1 MRNHTI
7 RPQLDQVFPPPYL
20 NQLQKVTFQKNDYIC
35 TQGQA
40 ITELTYILSG
50 KVKIVRSLF
59 NGKEHILETL
69 NQPQIL
75 GDVELMTNQ
84 PAGSSVIALEE
95 VQAVQLP
102 LNNKE
107 ELLKDPVFL
116 YQIGRN
122 LAMALH
128 KQGIT
133 ASTNASYSVK
143 ERLATHILNS
153 EENYQVF
160 ISSFNNFIDINSDKL
175 LEFYKEKIKK
185 EMKVKDAKKALQ
197 SEANDKIL
205 DLESVKTEALRRA
218 ENEGIIFID
227 EIDKVA
233 VGSGSSNRQDPSKE
247 GVQRDLLPIVEGSNV
262 NTKFGN
268 LKTDHILFIAAGA
281 FHISKPSDLIP
292 ELQGRFPLRVELDSL
307 DEDALYQILTQ
318 TKNSLLKQYIALL
331 STENVELEFDDEA
344 IKEIAKIAHAANEKM
359 EDIGA
364 RRLHTVIER
373 VIEDIS
379 FEASEK
385 SGEKINVTKELVKER
400 LKDVVE
406 DQDLA
411 RYIL

>member
-1 MRNHTI
+1 MRNHAI
-7 RPQLDQVFPPPYL
+7 RPQLDQVFSPPYL

-69 NQPQIL
+69 NHPQIL

-153 EENYQVF
+153 EEENIFQLSPSILASGFGTSYRHVQRV
-160 ISSFNNFIDINSDKL
+160 IKQFID
-175 LEFYKEKIKK
+175 
-185 EMKVKDAKKALQ
+185 Q
-197 SEANDKIL
+197 
-205 DLESVKTEALRRA
+205 
-218 ENEGIIFID
+218 GIIEKEAFKTYRILERQTLEKLAFID
-227 EIDKVA
+227 
-233 VGSGSSNRQDPSKE
+233 
-247 GVQRDLLPIVEGSNV
+247 
-262 NTKFGN
+262 
-268 LKTDHILFIAAGA
+268 
-281 FHISKPSDLIP
+281 
-292 ELQGRFPLRVELDSL
+292 
-307 DEDALYQILTQ
+307 
-318 TKNSLLKQYIALL
+318 
-331 STENVELEFDDEA
+331 
-344 IKEIAKIAHAANEKM
+344 
-359 EDIGA
+359 
-364 RRLHTVIER
+364 
-373 VIEDIS
+373 
-379 FEASEK
+379 
-385 SGEKINVTKELVKER
+385 
-400 LKDVVE
+400 
-406 DQDLA
+406 
-411 RYIL
+411 

>member
-7 RPQLDQVFPPPYL
+7 HPQLEQVFSASYL
-20 NQLQKVTFQKNDYIC
+20 SQLQKVTFQKNDYIC

-153 EENYQVF
+153 EEENIFQLSPSILASRFGTSYRHVQRV
-160 ISSFNNFIDINSDKL
+160 IKQFID
-175 LEFYKEKIKK
+175 
-185 EMKVKDAKKALQ
+185 Q
-197 SEANDKIL
+197 
-205 DLESVKTEALRRA
+205 
-218 ENEGIIFID
+218 GIIEKEAFKTYRILERQTLEKLAFID
-227 EIDKVA
+227 
-233 VGSGSSNRQDPSKE
+233 
-247 GVQRDLLPIVEGSNV
+247 
-262 NTKFGN
+262 
-268 LKTDHILFIAAGA
+268 
-281 FHISKPSDLIP
+281 
-292 ELQGRFPLRVELDSL
+292 
-307 DEDALYQILTQ
+307 
-318 TKNSLLKQYIALL
+318 
-331 STENVELEFDDEA
+331 
-344 IKEIAKIAHAANEKM
+344 
-359 EDIGA
+359 
-364 RRLHTVIER
+364 
-373 VIEDIS
+373 
-379 FEASEK
+379 
-385 SGEKINVTKELVKER
+385 
-400 LKDVVE
+400 
-406 DQDLA
+406 
-411 RYIL
+411 

>member
-7 RPQLDQVFPPPYL
+7 RPQLDQVLPPPYL

-122 LAMALH
+122 LARALH

-143 ERLATHILNS
+143 ERLATHMLSI
-153 EENYQVF
+153 EEEGVF
-160 ISSFNNFIDINSDKL
+160 STITIYPSCQFLGLAIAMCNESSNNLSIKELLKKKL
-175 LEFYKEKIKK
+175 LRPIVFC
-185 EMKVKDAKKALQ
+185 
-197 SEANDKIL
+197 NDK
-205 DLESVKTEALRRA
+205 
-218 ENEGIIFID
+218 
-227 EIDKVA
+227 
-233 VGSGSSNRQDPSKE
+233 PW
-247 GVQRDLLPIVEGSNV
+247 
-262 NTKFGN
+262 
-268 LKTDHILFIAAGA
+268 
-281 FHISKPSDLIP
+281 
-292 ELQGRFPLRVELDSL
+292 
-307 DEDALYQILTQ
+307 
-318 TKNSLLKQYIALL
+318 KNWLL
-331 STENVELEFDDEA
+331 S
-344 IKEIAKIAHAANEKM
+344 I
-359 EDIGA
+359 
-364 RRLHTVIER
+364 R
-373 VIEDIS
+373 
-379 FEASEK
+379 K
-385 SGEKINVTKELVKER
+385 SLTLTLDGLIFNPFVL
-400 LKDVVE
+400 
-406 DQDLA
+406 
-411 RYIL
+411 

>member
-7 RPQLDQVFPPPYL
+7 HPQLEQVFSASYL
-20 NQLQKVTFQKNDYIC
+20 SQLQKVTFQKGDYIC

-153 EENYQVF
+153 EEENIFQLSPSILASRFGTSYRHVQRV
-160 ISSFNNFIDINSDKL
+160 IKQFIDQGTIEKEAFKTYRILEKQTLEKL
-175 LEFYKEKIKK
+175 
-185 EMKVKDAKKALQ
+185 A
-197 SEANDKIL
+197 
-205 DLESVKTEALRRA
+205 
-218 ENEGIIFID
+218 FID
-227 EIDKVA
+227 
-233 VGSGSSNRQDPSKE
+233 
-247 GVQRDLLPIVEGSNV
+247 
-262 NTKFGN
+262 
-268 LKTDHILFIAAGA
+268 
-281 FHISKPSDLIP
+281 
-292 ELQGRFPLRVELDSL
+292 
-307 DEDALYQILTQ
+307 
-318 TKNSLLKQYIALL
+318 
-331 STENVELEFDDEA
+331 
-344 IKEIAKIAHAANEKM
+344 
-359 EDIGA
+359 
-364 RRLHTVIER
+364 
-373 VIEDIS
+373 
-379 FEASEK
+379 
-385 SGEKINVTKELVKER
+385 
-400 LKDVVE
+400 
-406 DQDLA
+406 
-411 RYIL
+411 

>member
-7 RPQLDQVFPPPYL
+7 HPQLEQVFSAPYL
-20 NQLQKVTFQKNDYIC
+20 SQLQKVTFQKNDYIC

-116 YQIGRN
+116 YQIGHN

-143 ERLATHILNS
+143 ERLATHMLSIEEEGVFQLSPSILAA
-153 EENYQVF
+153 
-160 ISSFNNFIDINSDKL
+160 SFGTSYRHVQRVIKQFID
-175 LEFYKEKIKK
+175 
-185 EMKVKDAKKALQ
+185 Q
-197 SEANDKIL
+197 
-205 DLESVKTEALRRA
+205 
-218 ENEGIIFID
+218 GIIEKEAFKTYRILEKKTLEKLAFID
-227 EIDKVA
+227 
-233 VGSGSSNRQDPSKE
+233 
-247 GVQRDLLPIVEGSNV
+247 
-262 NTKFGN
+262 
-268 LKTDHILFIAAGA
+268 
-281 FHISKPSDLIP
+281 
-292 ELQGRFPLRVELDSL
+292 
-307 DEDALYQILTQ
+307 
-318 TKNSLLKQYIALL
+318 
-331 STENVELEFDDEA
+331 
-344 IKEIAKIAHAANEKM
+344 
-359 EDIGA
+359 
-364 RRLHTVIER
+364 
-373 VIEDIS
+373 
-379 FEASEK
+379 
-385 SGEKINVTKELVKER
+385 
-400 LKDVVE
+400 
-406 DQDLA
+406 
-411 RYIL
+411 

>member
-7 RPQLDQVFPPPYL
+7 HPQLEQVFSASYL

-35 TQGQA
+35 TQGKA

-84 PAGSSVIALEE
+84 PAGSSVIALEDI
-95 VQAVQLP
+95 QAVQLP

-153 EENYQVF
+153 EEENIFQLSPSILAYRFGTSYRHVQRV
-160 ISSFNNFIDINSDKL
+160 IKQFID
-175 LEFYKEKIKK
+175 
-185 EMKVKDAKKALQ
+185 Q
-197 SEANDKIL
+197 
-205 DLESVKTEALRRA
+205 
-218 ENEGIIFID
+218 GIIEKEAFKTYRILERQTLEKLAFID
-227 EIDKVA
+227 
-233 VGSGSSNRQDPSKE
+233 
-247 GVQRDLLPIVEGSNV
+247 
-262 NTKFGN
+262 
-268 LKTDHILFIAAGA
+268 
-281 FHISKPSDLIP
+281 
-292 ELQGRFPLRVELDSL
+292 
-307 DEDALYQILTQ
+307 
-318 TKNSLLKQYIALL
+318 
-331 STENVELEFDDEA
+331 
-344 IKEIAKIAHAANEKM
+344 
-359 EDIGA
+359 
-364 RRLHTVIER
+364 
-373 VIEDIS
+373 
-379 FEASEK
+379 
-385 SGEKINVTKELVKER
+385 
-400 LKDVVE
+400 
-406 DQDLA
+406 
-411 RYIL
+411 

>member
-7 RPQLDQVFPPPYL
+7 HPQLEQVFSASYL
-20 NQLQKVTFQKNDYIC
+20 SQLQKVTFQKNDYIC

-153 EENYQVF
+153 EEENIFQLSPSILASRFGTSYRHVQRV
-160 ISSFNNFIDINSDKL
+160 IKQFID
-175 LEFYKEKIKK
+175 
-185 EMKVKDAKKALQ
+185 Q
-197 SEANDKIL
+197 
-205 DLESVKTEALRRA
+205 
-218 ENEGIIFID
+218 GIIEKEAFKTYRILERQTLENLAFID
-227 EIDKVA
+227 
-233 VGSGSSNRQDPSKE
+233 
-247 GVQRDLLPIVEGSNV
+247 
-262 NTKFGN
+262 
-268 LKTDHILFIAAGA
+268 
-281 FHISKPSDLIP
+281 
-292 ELQGRFPLRVELDSL
+292 
-307 DEDALYQILTQ
+307 
-318 TKNSLLKQYIALL
+318 
-331 STENVELEFDDEA
+331 
-344 IKEIAKIAHAANEKM
+344 
-359 EDIGA
+359 
-364 RRLHTVIER
+364 
-373 VIEDIS
+373 
-379 FEASEK
+379 
-385 SGEKINVTKELVKER
+385 
-400 LKDVVE
+400 
-406 DQDLA
+406 
-411 RYIL
+411 

>member
-1 MRNHTI
+1 MRNHAI
-7 RPQLDQVFPPPYL
+7 RPQLDQVFPPPSL

-153 EENYQVF
+153 EEENIFQLSPSILASRFGTSYRHVQRV
-160 ISSFNNFIDINSDKL
+160 IKQFID
-175 LEFYKEKIKK
+175 
-185 EMKVKDAKKALQ
+185 Q
-197 SEANDKIL
+197 
-205 DLESVKTEALRRA
+205 
-218 ENEGIIFID
+218 GIIEKEAFKTYRILERQTLEKLAFID
-227 EIDKVA
+227 
-233 VGSGSSNRQDPSKE
+233 
-247 GVQRDLLPIVEGSNV
+247 
-262 NTKFGN
+262 
-268 LKTDHILFIAAGA
+268 
-281 FHISKPSDLIP
+281 
-292 ELQGRFPLRVELDSL
+292 
-307 DEDALYQILTQ
+307 
-318 TKNSLLKQYIALL
+318 
-331 STENVELEFDDEA
+331 
-344 IKEIAKIAHAANEKM
+344 
-359 EDIGA
+359 
-364 RRLHTVIER
+364 
-373 VIEDIS
+373 
-379 FEASEK
+379 
-385 SGEKINVTKELVKER
+385 
-400 LKDVVE
+400 
-406 DQDLA
+406 
-411 RYIL
+411 

>member
-1 MRNHTI
+1 MRHHTI
-7 RPQLDQVFPPPYL
+7 HPQLEQVFSAPYL
-20 NQLQKVTFQKNDYIC
+20 SQLQKVTFQKNDYIC

-153 EENYQVF
+153 EEENIFQLSPSILASRFGTSYRHVQRV
-160 ISSFNNFIDINSDKL
+160 IKQFID
-175 LEFYKEKIKK
+175 
-185 EMKVKDAKKALQ
+185 Q
-197 SEANDKIL
+197 
-205 DLESVKTEALRRA
+205 
-218 ENEGIIFID
+218 GIIEKEAFKTYRILEKKTLEKLAFID
-227 EIDKVA
+227 
-233 VGSGSSNRQDPSKE
+233 
-247 GVQRDLLPIVEGSNV
+247 
-262 NTKFGN
+262 
-268 LKTDHILFIAAGA
+268 
-281 FHISKPSDLIP
+281 
-292 ELQGRFPLRVELDSL
+292 
-307 DEDALYQILTQ
+307 
-318 TKNSLLKQYIALL
+318 
-331 STENVELEFDDEA
+331 
-344 IKEIAKIAHAANEKM
+344 
-359 EDIGA
+359 
-364 RRLHTVIER
+364 
-373 VIEDIS
+373 
-379 FEASEK
+379 
-385 SGEKINVTKELVKER
+385 
-400 LKDVVE
+400 
-406 DQDLA
+406 
-411 RYIL
+411 

>member
-7 RPQLDQVFPPPYL
+7 HPQLEQVFSASYL
-20 NQLQKVTFQKNDYIC
+20 SQLQKVTFQKNDYIC

-107 ELLKDPVFL
+107 ALLKDPVFL

-143 ERLATHILNS
+143 ERLATHILKS
-153 EENYQVF
+153 EEENIFQLSPSILASRFGTSYRHVQRV
-160 ISSFNNFIDINSDKL
+160 IKQFID
-175 LEFYKEKIKK
+175 
-185 EMKVKDAKKALQ
+185 Q
-197 SEANDKIL
+197 
-205 DLESVKTEALRRA
+205 
-218 ENEGIIFID
+218 GIIEKEAFKTYRILERQTLEKLAFID
-227 EIDKVA
+227 
-233 VGSGSSNRQDPSKE
+233 
-247 GVQRDLLPIVEGSNV
+247 
-262 NTKFGN
+262 
-268 LKTDHILFIAAGA
+268 
-281 FHISKPSDLIP
+281 
-292 ELQGRFPLRVELDSL
+292 
-307 DEDALYQILTQ
+307 
-318 TKNSLLKQYIALL
+318 
-331 STENVELEFDDEA
+331 
-344 IKEIAKIAHAANEKM
+344 
-359 EDIGA
+359 
-364 RRLHTVIER
+364 
-373 VIEDIS
+373 
-379 FEASEK
+379 
-385 SGEKINVTKELVKER
+385 
-400 LKDVVE
+400 
-406 DQDLA
+406 
-411 RYIL
+411 

>member
-7 RPQLDQVFPPPYL
+7 RPQLDQVFSPPYL

-153 EENYQVF
+153 EEENIFQLSPSILASRFGTSYRHVQRV
-160 ISSFNNFIDINSDKL
+160 IKQFID
-175 LEFYKEKIKK
+175 
-185 EMKVKDAKKALQ
+185 Q
-197 SEANDKIL
+197 
-205 DLESVKTEALRRA
+205 
-218 ENEGIIFID
+218 GIIEKEAFKTYRILEKKTLEKLAFID
-227 EIDKVA
+227 
-233 VGSGSSNRQDPSKE
+233 
-247 GVQRDLLPIVEGSNV
+247 
-262 NTKFGN
+262 
-268 LKTDHILFIAAGA
+268 
-281 FHISKPSDLIP
+281 
-292 ELQGRFPLRVELDSL
+292 
-307 DEDALYQILTQ
+307 
-318 TKNSLLKQYIALL
+318 
-331 STENVELEFDDEA
+331 
-344 IKEIAKIAHAANEKM
+344 
-359 EDIGA
+359 
-364 RRLHTVIER
+364 
-373 VIEDIS
+373 
-379 FEASEK
+379 
-385 SGEKINVTKELVKER
+385 
-400 LKDVVE
+400 
-406 DQDLA
+406 
-411 RYIL
+411 

>member
-7 RPQLDQVFPPPYL
+7 RPQLDQVFSPPYL

-84 PAGSSVIALEE
+84 PAGSSVIALEDI
-95 VQAVQLP
+95 QAVQLP

-143 ERLATHILNS
+143 ERLATHILKS
-153 EENYQVF
+153 EEENIFQLSPSILASRFGTSYRHVQRV
-160 ISSFNNFIDINSDKL
+160 IKQFID
-175 LEFYKEKIKK
+175 
-185 EMKVKDAKKALQ
+185 Q
-197 SEANDKIL
+197 
-205 DLESVKTEALRRA
+205 
-218 ENEGIIFID
+218 GIIEKEAFKTYRILERQTLEKLAFID
-227 EIDKVA
+227 
-233 VGSGSSNRQDPSKE
+233 
-247 GVQRDLLPIVEGSNV
+247 
-262 NTKFGN
+262 
-268 LKTDHILFIAAGA
+268 
-281 FHISKPSDLIP
+281 
-292 ELQGRFPLRVELDSL
+292 
-307 DEDALYQILTQ
+307 
-318 TKNSLLKQYIALL
+318 
-331 STENVELEFDDEA
+331 
-344 IKEIAKIAHAANEKM
+344 
-359 EDIGA
+359 
-364 RRLHTVIER
+364 
-373 VIEDIS
+373 
-379 FEASEK
+379 
-385 SGEKINVTKELVKER
+385 
-400 LKDVVE
+400 
-406 DQDLA
+406 
-411 RYIL
+411 

>member
-7 RPQLDQVFPPPYL
+7 RPQLDQVFPHPYL

-75 GDVELMTNQ
+75 GDVELMTNK

-143 ERLATHILNS
+143 ESLATHILNS
-153 EENYQVF
+153 EEENIFQLSPSILASRFGTSYRHVQRV
-160 ISSFNNFIDINSDKL
+160 IKQFID
-175 LEFYKEKIKK
+175 
-185 EMKVKDAKKALQ
+185 Q
-197 SEANDKIL
+197 
-205 DLESVKTEALRRA
+205 
-218 ENEGIIFID
+218 GIIEKEAFKTYRILERQTLEKLAFID
-227 EIDKVA
+227 
-233 VGSGSSNRQDPSKE
+233 
-247 GVQRDLLPIVEGSNV
+247 
-262 NTKFGN
+262 
-268 LKTDHILFIAAGA
+268 
-281 FHISKPSDLIP
+281 
-292 ELQGRFPLRVELDSL
+292 
-307 DEDALYQILTQ
+307 
-318 TKNSLLKQYIALL
+318 
-331 STENVELEFDDEA
+331 
-344 IKEIAKIAHAANEKM
+344 
-359 EDIGA
+359 
-364 RRLHTVIER
+364 
-373 VIEDIS
+373 
-379 FEASEK
+379 
-385 SGEKINVTKELVKER
+385 
-400 LKDVVE
+400 
-406 DQDLA
+406 
-411 RYIL
+411 

>member
-1 MRNHTI
+1 MRNHAI

-20 NQLQKVTFQKNDYIC
+20 SQLQKVTFQKNDYIC

-153 EENYQVF
+153 EEENIFQLSPSILASRFGTSYRHVQRV
-160 ISSFNNFIDINSDKL
+160 IKQFID
-175 LEFYKEKIKK
+175 
-185 EMKVKDAKKALQ
+185 Q
-197 SEANDKIL
+197 
-205 DLESVKTEALRRA
+205 
-218 ENEGIIFID
+218 GIIEKEAFKTYHILEKKTLEKLAFID
-227 EIDKVA
+227 
-233 VGSGSSNRQDPSKE
+233 
-247 GVQRDLLPIVEGSNV
+247 
-262 NTKFGN
+262 
-268 LKTDHILFIAAGA
+268 
-281 FHISKPSDLIP
+281 
-292 ELQGRFPLRVELDSL
+292 
-307 DEDALYQILTQ
+307 
-318 TKNSLLKQYIALL
+318 
-331 STENVELEFDDEA
+331 
-344 IKEIAKIAHAANEKM
+344 
-359 EDIGA
+359 
-364 RRLHTVIER
+364 
-373 VIEDIS
+373 
-379 FEASEK
+379 
-385 SGEKINVTKELVKER
+385 
-400 LKDVVE
+400 
-406 DQDLA
+406 
-411 RYIL
+411 

>member
-1 MRNHTI
+1 MRHHTI
-7 RPQLDQVFPPPYL
+7 HPQLEQVFSAPYL
-20 NQLQKVTFQKNDYIC
+20 SQLQKVTFQKNDYIC

-143 ERLATHILNS
+143 ERLATHILKS
-153 EENYQVF
+153 EEENIFQLSPSILASRFGTSYRHVQRV
-160 ISSFNNFIDINSDKL
+160 IKQFID
-175 LEFYKEKIKK
+175 
-185 EMKVKDAKKALQ
+185 Q
-197 SEANDKIL
+197 
-205 DLESVKTEALRRA
+205 
-218 ENEGIIFID
+218 GIIEKEAFKTYRILERQTLEKLAFID
-227 EIDKVA
+227 
-233 VGSGSSNRQDPSKE
+233 
-247 GVQRDLLPIVEGSNV
+247 
-262 NTKFGN
+262 
-268 LKTDHILFIAAGA
+268 
-281 FHISKPSDLIP
+281 
-292 ELQGRFPLRVELDSL
+292 
-307 DEDALYQILTQ
+307 
-318 TKNSLLKQYIALL
+318 
-331 STENVELEFDDEA
+331 
-344 IKEIAKIAHAANEKM
+344 
-359 EDIGA
+359 
-364 RRLHTVIER
+364 
-373 VIEDIS
+373 
-379 FEASEK
+379 
-385 SGEKINVTKELVKER
+385 
-400 LKDVVE
+400 
-406 DQDLA
+406 
-411 RYIL
+411 

>member
-7 RPQLDQVFPPPYL
+7 HPQLEQVFSAPYL
-20 NQLQKVTFQKNDYIC
+20 SQLQKVTFQKNDYIC

-84 PAGSSVIALEE
+84 PAGSSVIALEDI
-95 VQAVQLP
+95 QAVQLP

-153 EENYQVF
+153 EEENIFQLSPSILASRFGTSYRHVQRV
-160 ISSFNNFIDINSDKL
+160 IKQFID
-175 LEFYKEKIKK
+175 
-185 EMKVKDAKKALQ
+185 Q
-197 SEANDKIL
+197 
-205 DLESVKTEALRRA
+205 
-218 ENEGIIFID
+218 GIIEKEAFKTYRILERQTLEKLAFID
-227 EIDKVA
+227 
-233 VGSGSSNRQDPSKE
+233 
-247 GVQRDLLPIVEGSNV
+247 
-262 NTKFGN
+262 
-268 LKTDHILFIAAGA
+268 
-281 FHISKPSDLIP
+281 
-292 ELQGRFPLRVELDSL
+292 
-307 DEDALYQILTQ
+307 
-318 TKNSLLKQYIALL
+318 
-331 STENVELEFDDEA
+331 
-344 IKEIAKIAHAANEKM
+344 
-359 EDIGA
+359 
-364 RRLHTVIER
+364 
-373 VIEDIS
+373 
-379 FEASEK
+379 
-385 SGEKINVTKELVKER
+385 
-400 LKDVVE
+400 
-406 DQDLA
+406 
-411 RYIL
+411 